1 VSDPRDIAFPDRDI
15 GPPDDDS
22 VPTSAVPIGAPP
34 IGAPPSSTPPSST
47 PPTSP
52 VPSGPPPISVPR
64 GKGRHRATRGATPY
78 RADQPGENRRVP
90 DGPDPGDGGDPG
102 PRGPLPAGYGS
113 PRGRQF
119 GHRLHTHDEL
129 SRGGR
134 RHHPILFAFVVLL
147 VVIAVVA
154 VGGFFWAKKQINP
167 GRPGPTVS
175 VVIPEGYSTSQI
187 ASLFAS
193 AGVIKSSSLFKY
205 YVKLEGDGPF
215 FPGTYQL
222 PKNSSYSS
230 VIAAIDKPPVVLVD
244 KLTIPEGYTLN
255 QIAAAVA
262 ALPGLHLSAQKFVSA
277 ASSGQVRSPYEPA
290 GVNNLEGLLFPATYD
305 ISQGET
311 EVDVLEKMVGAF
323 DTQAQQLG
331 LTATSTVDGRSA
343 YQVITVASIVE
354 REAKLTA
361 DRGPTASVIYN
372 RLKAGMTLGADSTQT
387 YYLRLTNPTVQPTLA
402 QLEQPSAYNTRL
414 NKGLP
419 PTPIAN
425 AGIPSLQAAI
435 DPPSTAY
442 LFFVE
447 INPDGK
453 LGFATN
459 NAGFTQLQEQCR
471 AAHLC

>member
-1 VSDPRDIAFPDRDI
+1 
-15 GPPDDDS
+15 
-22 VPTSAVPIGAPP
+22 
-34 IGAPPSSTPPSST
+34 
-47 PPTSP
+47 
-52 VPSGPPPISVPR
+52 
-64 GKGRHRATRGATPY
+64 
-78 RADQPGENRRVP
+78 
-90 DGPDPGDGGDPG
+90 
-102 PRGPLPAGYGS
+102 
-113 PRGRQF
+113 
-119 GHRLHTHDEL
+119 
-129 SRGGR
+129 
-134 RHHPILFAFVVLL
+134 
-147 VVIAVVA
+147 VA

-175 VVIPEGYSTSQI
+175 VVIPQGYSTSQI

-230 VIAAIDKPPVVLVD
+230 VIAAIDKPPVLLVD

-343 YQVITVASIVE
+343 YQVITIASIVE
-354 REAKLTA
+354 RESKLAA

-372 RLKAGMTLGADSTQT
+372 RLKDGMTLGADSTQT
-387 YYLRLTNPTVQPTLA
+387 YYLRLTNPTVEPTVA
-402 QLEQPSAYNTRL
+402 QLDQPSPYNTRL

-435 DPPSTAY
+435 NPPTTSY
-442 LFFVE
+442 LYFVE

-453 LGFATN
+453 LGFATD
-459 NAGFTQLQEQCR
+459 NAGFTQLQDQCR